1 MTWDQEMLRQM
12 ADRLMAL
19 DVNWLAYPIV
29 FAAGLLTNLCPCNVA
44 LVPMVI
50 GHAGGFARS
59 KQRGRAFLY
68 SAVFSAGIV
77 VTLCILGALTSVIG
91 ALLSPLRIACLWV
104 LAVVVAWMGLIC
116 LGVLDFELP
125 GRKKIELGNR
135 KGLWGAFLFG
145 LAAGAVAT
153 PCATPVLATILA
165 YVGVEARLLYGLS
178 LLLAYSIGF
187 VIPLL
192 FAGAFAGFIMELD
205 RWQEKTKYR
214 NWIAKGSGVLLLA
227 FAAILVKRAL
237 E

>member
-12 ADRLMAL
+12 ADWLMAL

-44 LVPMVI
+44 LVPLVI

-59 KQRGRAFLY
+59 KQRGKAFLY
-68 SAVFSAGIV
+68 SAIFAAGIV
-77 VTLCILGALTSVIG
+77 STLCVIGALTSVLG
-91 ALLSPLRIACLWV
+91 ALLAPLRVVCLWL

-116 LGVLDFELP
+116 LGVLDFEVP
-125 GRKKIELGNR
+125 GRKKLALGNR
-135 KGLWGAFLFG
+135 KGLWGAFLLG

-178 LLLAYSIGF
+178 LLLAYALGF
-187 VIPLL
+187 VVPLL
-192 FAGAFAGFIMELD
+192 CAGAFAGFILELD
-205 RWQEKTKYR
+205 RWQEKTRYR
-214 NWIAKGSGVLLLA
+214 DWIAKGSGVLLLL
-227 FAAILVKRAL
+227 FAAFLVKRAL
-237 E
+237 D

>member
-1 MTWDQEMLRQM
+1 MT
-12 ADRLMAL
+12 L

-44 LVPMVI
+44 LVPVVI

-59 KQRGRAFLY
+59 KQRGKAFLY
-68 SAVFSAGIV
+68 SAIFSAGIV
-77 VTLCILGALTSVIG
+77 VTLCVLGALTSVLG
-91 ALLSPLRIACLWV
+91 ALLAPLRLFCLWLLV
-104 LAVVVAWMGLIC
+104 VVVAWMGLIC
-116 LGVLDFELP
+116 LGVFQFELP
-125 GRKKIELGNR
+125 GRKKLALGNR
-135 KGLWGAFLFG
+135 KGLWGAFLLG
-145 LAAGAVAT
+145 LAAGAMAT

-192 FAGAFAGFIMELD
+192 FAGAFTGFIMELD

-227 FAAILVKRAL
+227 FAVFLVKRAL